1 MGLQDVLE
9 VKGVSKSFAG
19 VPAVEDVSFKVEQ
32 NEYVTLLGSSGC
44 GKSVLLRIIAGLL
57 TPDAGAIFLNGE
69 DVTDLPCHERRIGF
83 VQQKYALFPH
93 LTVFDNIAFGL
104 RHREVDPIKDD
115 SLVKQMVSETIALV
129 GLIGQEGKMT
139 GQISGGQKQR
149 VSLARTL
156 VTEPKICLLDEPL
169 GALDANLRERMTLEL
184 QNIRSEL
191 GVSFMHVT
199 GNEFEALAMGQNML
213 VMSEGR
219 IVQQGIPQQ
228 MYASPSDL
236 ITAKSMH
243 NFNIFSGDDLLKQ
256 MEAGT
261 SDKLSAA
268 KIKKAMHCA
277 IPMDKID
284 IVAASAKAK
293 GLRAEFL
300 TSEFLGNKI
309 IYFFKT
315 EDGHVCEV
323 EDHMSLR
330 ERRELTANSTY
341 ALKWKSKDILYY
353 DENKQLLG

>member
-1 MGLQDVLE
+1 MLE
-9 VKGVSKSFAG
+9 IKGVFKSFAG
-19 VPAVEDVSFKVEQ
+19 VPAVENISFTVEK
-32 NEYVTLLGSSGC
+32 NEYVTLLGSSGS

-57 TPDAGAIFLNGE
+57 TPDSGAVLLNGI
-69 DVTDLPCHERRIGF
+69 DITDLPCHERNIGF

-93 LTVFDNIAFGL
+93 LNVFDNIAFGL
-104 RHREVDPIKDD
+104 RNRAVDPVKDEAVIKKKVQDIID
-115 SLVKQMVSETIALV
+115 LV

-184 QNIRSEL
+184 QNIRQEL

-219 IVQQGIPQQ
+219 IVQQGVPQS
-228 MYASPSDL
+228 MYTKPLDL

-243 NFNIFSGDDLLKQ
+243 NFNIFSGDEMVKQ

-261 SDKLSAA
+261 TDKLSPA
-268 KIKKAMHCA
+268 KIKKAKYCA
-277 IPMDKID
+277 IPMDRID
-284 IVAASAKAK
+284 ISGASGKST
-293 GLRAEFL
+293 GLPAEFL

-315 EDGHVCEV
+315 DDGHVCEV

-330 ERRELTANSTY
+330 EPRELKANTRY
-341 ALKWKSKDILYY
+341 VLKWKSKDILYY
-353 DENKQLLG
+353 DEAKHLLS

>member
-1 MGLQDVLE
+1 MLE
-9 VKGVSKSFAG
+9 VRAVSKSFAG
-19 VPAVEDVSFKVEQ
+19 VPAVEDISIAVRE

-57 TPDAGAIFLNGE
+57 APDQGEVLLNGE
-69 DVTDLPCHERRIGF
+69 NITNLPCHERRIGF

-93 LTVFDNIAFGL
+93 LNVFDNIAFGL
-104 RHREVDPIKDD
+104 RHRAVDPIKNESIIRKKVGD
-115 SLVKQMVSETIALV
+115 TIALV
-129 GLIGQEGKMT
+129 GLIGQENKMT

-184 QNIRSEL
+184 QNIRREL

-219 IVQQGIPQQ
+219 IVQQGVPQE
-228 MYASPSDL
+228 MYAKPLD
-236 ITAKSMH
+236 IVTAKSMH
-243 NFNIFSGDDLLKQ
+243 NFNIFSGDDLVGQ

-261 SDKLSAA
+261 TDKLSAA
-268 KIKKAMHCA
+268 KMKKAGYCA

-284 IVAASAKAK
+284 IATPSKK
-293 GLRAEFL
+293 SSGLTAEFL

-309 IYFFKT
+309 IYFFKLA
-315 EDGHVCEV
+315 DGHVCEV

-330 ERRELTANSTY
+330 ERRELKANATY
-341 ALKWKSKDILYY
+341 ALNWKSKDILYY
-353 DENKQLLG
+353 DENKQLLS